1 MGRNRLRLRGMPVAL
16 VVGSLLLTLKLGSIW
31 QGVATLDA
39 RKLAFTAAHA
49 EGGGNPATK
58 DKGSAQVHPQG
69 GHASQDAAPA
79 GAGGPAA
86 STQTAADALPPTFSN
101 AEVEV
106 LQQLKQRREALDARE
121 LEIVR
126 REDLMKAAESKIDQR
141 VDQLKALQ
149 ASIERLLQTHDERQ
163 EAKLRSLVKIY
174 ENMKPKDAARIFEEL
189 DLETLLSVVE
199 RMNERKLSPIL
210 AEMKPT
216 KAKDVTVELARLKE
230 LFGAGNRPAGEGSR
244 PVPATNG

>member
-1 MGRNRLRLRGMPVAL
+1 MGRNRFRLRGMPVAL

-31 QGVATLDA
+31 QGLVTLDSG
-39 RKLAFTAAHA
+39 KLTFAAAHA
-49 EGGGNPATK
+49 ASGGNPVVK
-58 DKGSAQVHPQG
+58 DKGSAPVHSQG
-69 GHASQDAAPA
+69 GDAGQHAATPAAGGTPPPTPVAA
-79 GAGGPAA
+79 GAPPPA
-86 STQTAADALPPTFSN
+86 FSN

-121 LEIVR
+121 HEIVR
-126 REDLMKAAESKIDQR
+126 REDLMKAAGSKIDQR

-149 ASIERLLQTHDERQ
+149 ASIERLLHTHDERQ

-210 AEMKPT
+210 AEMKPA

-230 LFGAGNRPAGEGSR
+230 LFGAGNPPAGVGSR
-244 PVPATNG
+244 PAPAPNG